1 MTSIEFNLQAG
12 IPTLDLRRYTEGSDE
27 DKKAFAAELGAAYRQ
42 VGFAAI
48 SGHGVSEQL
57 IADMYSEVKT
67 FFSLPNETKL
77 KYSHPDANNQRG
89 FVMFGQEH
97 AKGNDNADLKEFWQ
111 VGQTT
116 IPEGADLS
124 HYPPNVVADEVPNF
138 SVRADELYKSLESV
152 GLIVLEAIAM
162 HLELPLDYFTT
173 QTEGGNSI
181 LRAIHYPPITNEP
194 QSSVRSAE
202 HEDINLIT
210 LLIGASAS
218 GLEVMGVD
226 GSWNKVTA
234 DSEHIVMNCGDML
247 QRLTNHQLKSTT
259 HRVVNP
265 PRELWHTPRFSIPFF
280 CHPQPQMKL
289 NALPQCVVPGESPID
304 PPITAGEYLNE
315 RLAEIGLKKDN
326 K

>member
-1 MTSIEFNLQAG
+1 MDSIKFNLEAG
-12 IPTLDLRRYTEGSDE
+12 IPTLDLKRYTEGNEE

-48 SGHGVSEQL
+48 SGHGVSEEL
-57 IADMYSEVKT
+57 ITNMYDRVKR
-67 FFSLPNETKL
+67 FFSLSKEDKL
-77 KYSHPDANNQRG
+77 KYINPEGDSQRG
-89 FVMFGQEH
+89 FVKFGQEH

-111 VGQTT
+111 VGQTKV
-116 IPEGADLS
+116 PPNADLD
-124 HYPPNVVADEVPNF
+124 YYAPNVFVDQLPDF
-138 SVRADELYKSLESV
+138 STISDDLYNSLGSV

-162 HLELPLDYFTT
+162 HLELPLDYFTA
-173 QTEGGNSI
+173 QTYGGNSI
-181 LRAIHYPPITNEP
+181 LRAIHYPPISSEP
-194 QSSVRSAE
+194 QSAVRSAE

-218 GLEVMGVD
+218 GLQVMGVD
-226 GSWNKVTA
+226 GKWNSVTA

-265 PRELWHTPRFSIPFF
+265 PKELWHTPRFSIPFF

-289 NALPQCVVPGESPID
+289 NALPQCVPAGESPQD
-304 PPITAGEYLNE
+304 APITAGEYLNE

>member
-1 MTSIEFNLQAG
+1 MDSIKFNLEAG
-12 IPTLDLRRYTEGSDE
+12 IPTLDLRRYTQGSAE

-48 SGHGVSEQL
+48 SGHGVSDEL
-57 IADMYSEVKT
+57 IASMYDRVKK
-67 FFSLPNETKL
+67 FFSLSREQKLSYSNPET
-77 KYSHPDANNQRG
+77 NNQRG
-89 FVMFGQEH
+89 FVKFGQEH
-97 AKGNDNADLKEFWQ
+97 AKGNDSADLKEFWQ
-111 VGQTT
+111 VGQTN
-116 IPEGADLS
+116 IPENADLE
-124 HYPPNVVADEVPNF
+124 HYPPNVKVAELPDF
-138 SVRADELYKSLESV
+138 SEKSNELYQNLESV

-173 QTEGGNSI
+173 KTKGGNSI
-181 LRAIHYPPITNEP
+181 LRAIHYPPITSEP
-194 QSSVRSAE
+194 DSAVRSAE

-218 GLEVMGVD
+218 GLEVMGID
-226 GSWNKVTA
+226 GNWNKVTA
-234 DSEHIVMNCGDML
+234 NTEHIVMNCGDML

-280 CHPQPQMKL
+280 CHPQPHMKL
-289 NALPQCVVPGESPID
+289 DALPQCVPDGENPKE
-304 PPITAGEYLNE
+304 PPITAGEYLHE
-315 RLAEIGLKKDN
+315 RLAEIGLKKDD

>member
-1 MTSIEFNLQAG
+1 MTSIKFNLQAG
-12 IPTLDLRRYTEGSDE
+12 IPTLDLRRYTKGNNE

-48 SGHGVSEQL
+48 SGHGVSDQL
-57 IADMYSEVKT
+57 ISDMYSEVKS

-77 KYSHPDANNQRG
+77 KYSHPDSNNQRG
-89 FVMFGQEH
+89 FVRFGQEH
-97 AKGNDNADLKEFWQ
+97 AKDNKNADLKEFWQ

-116 IPEGADLS
+116 IPEGSDLS
-124 HYPPNVVADEVPNF
+124 HYPPNVLAEEVPNF
-138 SVRADELYKSLESV
+138 SVRADELYKSLESL

-162 HLELPLDYFTT
+162 HLKLPLDYFTH

-181 LRAIHYPPITNEP
+181 LRAIHYPPITHEP
-194 QSSVRSAE
+194 QSAVRSAE

-265 PRELWHTPRFSIPFF
+265 PREMWDTPRFSIPFF

-289 NALPQCVVPGESPID
+289 NALPQCVAPGESPID
-304 PPITAGEYLNE
+304 SPITAGEYLNE
-315 RLAEIGLKKDN
+315 RLAEIGLKKN
-326 K
+326 N

>member
-57 IADMYSEVKT
+57 IADMYSEVKS
-67 FFSLPNETKL
+67 FFSLKNETKV

-89 FVMFGQEH
+89 FVKFGQEH

-124 HYPPNVVADEVPNF
+124 HYPPNVVTDEVPNF

-152 GLIVLEAIAM
+152 GLIVLESIAM
-162 HLELPLDYFTT
+162 HLELPLDYFTA

-226 GSWNKVTA
+226 GNWNKVTA
-234 DSEHIVMNCGDML
+234 ESEHIVMNCGDML

-289 NALPQCVVPGESPID
+289 NALPQCVAPGESPID

>member
-1 MTSIEFNLQAG
+1 MDFIEFNLEAG
-12 IPTLDLRRYTEGSDE
+12 IPTLDLMRYTQGSEADRQ
-27 DKKAFAAELGAAYRQ
+27 AFAAELGAAYRQ

-48 SGHGVSEQL
+48 SGHGVSEDL
-57 IADMYSEVKT
+57 IADMYSEVKD
-67 FFSLPNETKL
+67 FFSLPPEAKL
-77 KYSHPDANNQRG
+77 KYSHPDKNNQRG
-89 FVMFGQEH
+89 FVKFGQEH
-97 AKGNDNADLKEFWQ
+97 AKGNENADLKEFWQ
-111 VGQTT
+111 VGQTN
-116 IPEGADLS
+116 IPDNADLS
-124 HYPPNVVADEVPNF
+124 HYPPNEVCTEFPDF
-138 SVRADELYKSLESV
+138 SKRSDELYGALEEV

-162 HLELPLDYFTT
+162 HLALPLNYFREK
-173 QTEGGNSI
+173 TEGGNSI
-181 LRAIHYPPITNEP
+181 LRAIHYPPIKDEP
-194 QSSVRSAE
+194 KSSVRSAE

-218 GLEVMGVD
+218 GLEVMGLD
-226 GSWNKVTA
+226 GNWNKVTA

-280 CHPQPQMKL
+280 CHPKPNMKL
-289 NALPQCVVPGESPID
+289 DALPQCVPAGEAPKD

-315 RLAEIGLKKDN
+315 RLAEIGLKKDD